1 MSMLHKIQKNQLF
14 STLSVFLLILLIPLS
29 SCKHQR
35 SAAPVPESIKSYV
48 YAYTS
53 GTINKTAP
61 IRVRFIDAQIDDTQI
76 GGKIQKGIFNL
87 SPSVDGNAIWED
99 KRTILFE
106 PSELMTS
113 GETYVAEID
122 LRKLFN
128 ELPSDLRTFEFD
140 FQIREQN
147 FYMSYKGLSNPD
159 VNNISKQEFSGV
171 LTTSDIALAEQI
183 EPILSAEQNGKKL
196 NVEWLHDLDQLK
208 HQFTVKGIIR
218 GEEESELKLRWNGK
232 ALKIDKKGDK
242 RIGIPSINN
251 FKLMDVEI
259 VQDKEQYIE
268 LYFSDPIKK
277 DQDLKGLIAFKGSSQ
292 KLRYSIEGNRVLVY
306 PATVMKG
313 SHQLRLA
320 PGLLNVASQK
330 MKNASEYNLTFTEV
344 KPQLRL
350 AGHGVIM
357 PNSEGLLFPFE
368 AINLRAVD
376 IEVFKIYD
384 NNILQFLQTNEISG
398 NYDLERVG
406 RVVFQRKMDLRS
418 LNPDASPSE
427 WTRYAVD
434 LGSMFQQDQNAIYQI
449 RLGFRKEY
457 TQYSCGQ
464 SDNED
469 AALTVVEDPF
479 EEGGEIKSIMNVGYY
494 GHGGYYDGYQWE
506 HREDPCFA
514 PYYNADRFLQR
525 NVFAS
530 NIGIIAKSDNSDRMM
545 LAVTDIRTTESIEGV
560 ELNFYDYQQQ
570 LIKTTVTD
578 GSGMAAVDLDRK
590 PFVVVAN
597 KGDQKGY
604 LKLLD
609 PNALSLS
616 KFDVAGTVTQK
627 GIKGFLYGERGV
639 WRPGDSI
646 YLNFV
651 LEDRVNQLPG
661 NHPVEF
667 KLYDPRNQLIEEYT
681 TSRNVNKV
689 YPLAVATAAEAP
701 TGNWR
706 AEVKIGGA
714 KFSKRLKVETV
725 KPNRLKIK
733 LDTGEEAVKAEDMPL
748 ATKLQVNWLHG
759 APAKGLKA
767 KIEVELK
774 PQRTAFPKY
783 KTYVFDDPA
792 RKYSGRTQTIFDN
805 TVNDAGN
812 ANFEIKLPK
821 SNNNIAGKMKANFKI
836 RAFEKGGDFSEDN
849 FSKTYHPFT
858 TYTGIELPKDRY
870 GSNRIEIGK
879 EGRIN
884 FVLVNTEG
892 KPRPNQKLKVGLYRV
907 NWRWWWE
914 RNRRNNRDNF
924 NSSTHF
930 NALKSADLQTNSK
943 GEASWS
949 YQPNDWGRYLVR
961 VCDEESGHC
970 SGSYFYSGYPWYGND
985 GDNNT
990 NREGASMLVF
1000 SSDKDKYEVGEKVE
1014 LRIPGSEAGRVLV
1027 SIESGKEILETY
1039 WKDTNKDE
1047 TRFEFYATPEMA
1059 PTVYAHVT
1067 LLQPHAQVKND
1078 LPVRMYGVIP
1088 IHVEDPD
1095 TRLKPTLKM
1104 PDVLK
1109 PKETIKVEIA
1119 ETKGK
1124 AMAYTIA
1131 MVDEGLLDLT
1141 RFKTPNPWD
1150 VFYAREALGVKTW
1163 DVYNQVLGAYGGQMD
1178 RLLSIGGDGDVNNG
1192 DANKKANRFEPVVRH
1207 LGPFYLE
1214 RGKKATHEITLPN
1227 YVGSVRTMVVASKDG
1242 AYGSTEKTTAVRKPL
1257 MVLATLPRVLG
1268 PGEKL
1273 RLPVNVFAMEKKVKS
1288 AKITVEESS
1297 GLVNIVGGNT
1307 RSLSFSSPGDEI
1319 VEFDLAVA
1327 EVTGIAKFKITAQGG
1342 GETTTQEIE
1351 IDIRNPNP
1359 YVTDVVASVMSEG
1372 EIWTNNLQP
1381 IGVKGTNTATLEV
1394 SNFLP
1399 LDFEK
1404 RFRYLIRYPHG
1415 CGEQTTSAAFPQL
1428 YVDRLTDLDEEQKA
1442 RVTYN
1447 VNAAINKLKNFQN
1460 SSGGFG
1466 YWPGNSYSNHWTTNY
1481 IGHFL
1486 VEAKNAG
1493 YDVPIVQIENWKR
1506 FQKKVSRKWDPDT
1519 DDNGRHYRGN
1529 IVLTQA
1535 YRLYTLALAGDP
1547 DLGAMNRLREMPKL
1561 PMTSKYRLAAA
1572 YALAGKAEVARDL
1585 IQGLGTDVE
1594 DYTEISYTYG
1604 SGLRDRAMIL
1614 ESFVAM
1620 KDQKTSGEIAKVI
1633 TEQLNAGRWYS
1644 THSTAYA
1651 LIALAK
1657 FVGSEKLG
1665 QPLHFSYQIG
1675 NKAMVNA
1682 SSQKPIFLIDLPVEE
1697 AIGQTVKVNNTS
1709 GGILYTRVIYQGQPM
1724 VGDQTAAANHLKL
1737 NVTYKDLKGAK
1748 LDPSNIEQGTDFIA
1762 EVQIANPGTKLNY
1775 YQDMALSQ
1783 VFPSGWEILNTRM
1796 SGVKNYRDS
1805 SKPTYQDIRDD
1816 RVYSYFNISKNGA
1829 QTYRIQLNAAYA
1841 GRYYLPST
1849 SCEAMYDHTINARQP
1864 GQWVEVVSPKE
1875 L

>member
-1 MSMLHKIQKNQLF
+1 MLHKTQKNQRF
-14 STLSVFLLILLIPLS
+14 SSSLILLLIFLISVS
-29 SCKHQR
+29 SCKQNR

-61 IRVRFIDAQIDDTQI
+61 IRVRFTDALIDDARI
-76 GGKIQKGIFNL
+76 GSETEKGIL
-87 SPSVDGNAIWED
+87 SLRPHVEGNAIWED
-99 KRTILFE
+99 ERTILFE
-106 PSELMTS
+106 SSESMTS
-113 GETYVAEID
+113 GETYVVAVD

-128 ELPSDLRTFEFD
+128 ELPSELKIFEFD

-147 FYMSYKGLSNPD
+147 FYLSYGGLSNPD
-159 VNNISKQEFSGV
+159 INTISKQEFTGT
-171 LTTSDIALAEQI
+171 LNTADISSAEDV
-183 EPILSAEQNGKKL
+183 EPVLSATQAGKKL
-196 NVEWLHDLDQLK
+196 AIEWIHDADQLK
-208 HQFTVKGIIR
+208 HHFTVKGIVR
-218 GEEESELKLRWNGK
+218 GEEDSEMKLSWNGS
-232 ALKIDKKGDK
+232 ALNIDKKGDK
-242 RIGIPSINN
+242 IVDVPSVNN
-251 FKLMDVEI
+251 FKLMDVKI
-259 VQDKEQYIE
+259 VQDKAQHIE
-268 LYFSDPIKK
+268 LHFSDPIKK
-277 DQDLKGLIAFKGSSQ
+277 DQDLKGLIAFKGAAQ
-292 KLRYSIEGNRVLVY
+292 QLKYTIEGNRVLVY
-306 PATVMKG
+306 PAKVMKG
-313 SHQLRLA
+313 SHQLKIS

-330 MKNASEYNLTFTEV
+330 MRNASEYNLTFTEA

-350 AGHGVIM
+350 AGYGVIM

-384 NNILQFLQTNEISG
+384 NNILQFLQTNELSG

-406 RVVFQRKMDLRS
+406 RVVFQRKMDLRN
-418 LNPDASPSE
+418 LNPDASPTE

-434 LGSMFQQDQNAIYQI
+434 LGTMFQQDQNALYQI

-457 TQYSCGQ
+457 TKYTCGQ
-464 SDNED
+464 ETSAED
-469 AALTVVEDPF
+469 ALTVVEDPF
-479 EEGGEIKSIMNVGYY
+479 EEDGEIKSIMNVGYY
-494 GHGGYYDGYQWE
+494 GRGGYYQGYQWE
-506 HREDPCFA
+506 HREDPCFE
-514 PYYNADRFLQR
+514 PYYNSNRFLQR

-560 ELNFYDYQQQ
+560 ELKFYDYQQQ
-570 LIKTTVTD
+570 LLKTTVTD
-578 GSGMAAVDLDRK
+578 ASGMAAVDLDKK

-597 KGDQKGY
+597 KGAQKGY

-651 LEDRVNQLPG
+651 LEDKANQLPG
-661 NHPVEF
+661 NHPVQF

-681 TSRNVNKV
+681 TSRNVNKI
-689 YPLAVATAAEAP
+689 YPLAVATSAEAL

-714 KFSKRLKVETV
+714 EFSKRLKVETV

-748 ATKLQVNWLHG
+748 ATNLQINWLHG

-767 KIEVELK
+767 KVEVELK
-774 PQRTAFPKY
+774 PERTSFPDY
-783 KTYVFDDPA
+783 KTYIFDDPA
-792 RKYSGRTQTIFDN
+792 RKYSGRTQTLFEN
-805 TVNDAGN
+805 TVNDAGL

-821 SNNNIAGKMKANFKI
+821 SNNNIAGKMRANFKI

-849 FSKTYHPFT
+849 FSKTYHPFSS
-858 TYTGIELPKDRY
+858 YAGISLPKDRY
-870 GSNRIEIGK
+870 GSNRIEIDK
-879 EGRIN
+879 EGTIN

-892 KPRPNQKLKVGLYRV
+892 KPKANQKLKVGLYRV
-907 NWRWWWE
+907 DWRWWWE

-949 YQPNDWGRYLVR
+949 YQPKDWGRYLVR

-985 GDNNT
+985 GDNNA

-1000 SSDKDKYEVGEKVE
+1000 SSDKEKYEVGEKVE

-1039 WKDTNKDE
+1039 WKDTDKEE
-1047 TRFEFYATPEMA
+1047 TRFEFYTTAEMA

-1067 LLQPHAQVKND
+1067 LIQPHAQVKND

-1088 IHVEDPD
+1088 IHVEDQD
-1095 TRLKPTLKM
+1095 TRLEPKLKM

-1119 ETKGK
+1119 EENGK

-1141 RFKTPNPWD
+1141 RFKTPNPWST
-1150 VFYAREALGVKTW
+1150 FYAREALGVKTW
-1163 DVYNQVLGAYGGQMD
+1163 DVYDQVLGAYGGQMD
-1178 RLLSIGGDGDVNNG
+1178 RLLSIGGDGEANPG
-1192 DANKKANRFEPVVRH
+1192 DTNKKANRFEPVVRH

-1227 YVGSVRTMVVASKDG
+1227 YVGSVRTMVVAAKDG
-1242 AYGSTEKTTAVRKPL
+1242 AYGATEKTTAVRKPL

-1268 PGEKL
+1268 PGERL

-1297 GLVNIVGGNT
+1297 GLVNIQGGNS

-1319 VEFDLAVA
+1319 VEFDLEVA
-1327 EVTGIAKFKITAQGG
+1327 EATGIAKFVITASGG
-1342 GETTTQEIE
+1342 GETASQEIE

-1359 YVTDVVASVMSEG
+1359 YVTDVIASVMGEG
-1372 EIWTNNLQP
+1372 ENWSNNLQP

-1428 YVDRLTDLDEEQKA
+1428 YVDRLTELDADEKS
-1442 RVTYN
+1442 RVTHN
-1447 VNAAINKLKNFQN
+1447 VNAAINKLKRFQN
-1460 SSGGFG
+1460 STGGFG
-1466 YWPGNSYSNHWTTNY
+1466 YWPGDHYSNHWTSNY

-1486 VEAKNAG
+1486 MEAKNAG
-1493 YDVPIVQIENWKR
+1493 YDVPVSLLENWKR
-1506 FQKKVSRKWDPDT
+1506 FQKKVARKWDPRT
-1519 DDNGRHYRGN
+1519 DDNGRYYRGN
-1529 IVLTQA
+1529 VVLSQA

-1594 DYTEISYTYG
+1594 DYTEMSYTYG

-1614 ESFVAM
+1614 ETFVAM
-1620 KDQKTSGEIAKVI
+1620 KDQKNAGELAKII
-1633 TEQLNAGRWYS
+1633 TEQVNARRWYS

-1657 FVGSEKLG
+1657 FVGNEKVG

-1675 NKAMVNA
+1675 DKALVNA
-1682 SSQKPIFLIDLPVEE
+1682 SSQKPIFLLDLPVEE
-1697 AIGQTVKVNNTS
+1697 AIGQAVKVNNTS
-1709 GGILYTRVIYQGQPM
+1709 GGILYARVIYQGQPA
-1724 VGDQTAAANHLKL
+1724 VGDQTAAANHLKI
-1737 NVTYKDLKGAK
+1737 NVTYKDLKGVK
-1748 LDPSNIEQGTDFIA
+1748 LNPASIEQGTDFIA
-1762 EVQIANPGTKLNY
+1762 EVQVINPGTKLNY

-1796 SGVKNYRDS
+1796 SGVKNYTDS
-1805 SKPTYQDIRDD
+1805 SRPTYQDIRDD
-1816 RVYSYFNISKNGA
+1816 RVYSYFNINHNAA

-1849 SCEAMYDHTINARQP
+1849 TCEAMYDNTINAREP
-1864 GQWVEVVSPKE
+1864 GTWVEVVGPKE